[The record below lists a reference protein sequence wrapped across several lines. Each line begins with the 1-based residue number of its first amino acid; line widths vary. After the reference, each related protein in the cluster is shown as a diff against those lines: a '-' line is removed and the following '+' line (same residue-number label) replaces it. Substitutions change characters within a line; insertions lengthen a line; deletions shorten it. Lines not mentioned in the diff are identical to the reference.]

1 MYIQPPLGF
10 RKSTLKLRL
19 GIRTHDYTQ
28 LEKFSKCPAGQI
40 VKYKLNKKKKKKITH
55 SDVDSRLLLFNKKET
70 KI

>member
-10 RKSTLKLRL
+10 RKSIPKLKL

-40 VKYKLNKKKKKKITH
+40 VKYKLNKKKKKKDYT
-55 SDVDSRLLLFNKKET
+55 F
-70 KI
+70 